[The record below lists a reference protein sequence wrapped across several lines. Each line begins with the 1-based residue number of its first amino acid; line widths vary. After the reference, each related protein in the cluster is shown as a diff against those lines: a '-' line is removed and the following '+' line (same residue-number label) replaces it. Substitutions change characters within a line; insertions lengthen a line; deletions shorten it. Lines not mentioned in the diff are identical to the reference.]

1 LFDRHITPRH
11 RSVPANSN
19 PRQYGAVPA
28 DPLDRPHADD
38 LSANLSLLGN
48 IDAAGFHTSIRSI

>member
-1 LFDRHITPRH
+1 
-11 RSVPANSN
+11 
-19 PRQYGAVPA
+19 VPA